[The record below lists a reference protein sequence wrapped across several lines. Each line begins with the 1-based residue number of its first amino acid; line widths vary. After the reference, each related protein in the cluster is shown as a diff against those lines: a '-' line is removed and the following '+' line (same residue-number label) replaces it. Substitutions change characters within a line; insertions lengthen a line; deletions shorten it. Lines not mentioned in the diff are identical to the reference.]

1 MARDLAATVAIGE
14 LKELIVSVLLVLGQA
29 GGPDVVIGGLLL
41 DGIDTLRWG
50 RSVSVPLLDIA
61 VN

>member
-29 GGPDVVIGGLLL
+29 GGPDVVIGCLLL
-41 DGIDTLRWG
+41 EGVDALRW
-50 RSVSVPLLDIA
+50 
-61 VN
+61 